1 MHKPIPKKKRW
12 RFLHDEVHPTLTHG
26 AIALG
31 GFLGGVLLVGAMAV
45 NATDAPAPSLTS
57 QVADILARLTKV
69 ETRLTR
75 LDGGEAPEPASALGP
90 ISSCDSLSAAFP
102 AKTEW
107 AAKSSDVTCKM
118 ESIVGLPQKKFL
130 RVKGVYQYADSDVVL
145 QDVVLEI
152 FDLKDDTE
160 ARTTFLTKSAYE
172 PANFNLVKRQANVI
186 NKMDGI
192 FTYEGAPVQTKNFTH
207 GANWF
212 VYQDRFGILVH
223 GSASALRLADK
234 TKLDDLVS
242 KVDLEALAA
251 IQ

>member
-31 GFLGGVLLVGAMAV
+31 GFLSGVLLVGALAV
-45 NATDAPAPSLTS
+45 NATDAPAPSLAS
-57 QVADILARLTKV
+57 QVADILTRLAKV
-69 ETRLTR
+69 ETRLTA
-75 LDGGEAPEPASALGP
+75 LDGGETPVSTLGP
-90 ISSCDSLSAAFP
+90 ISSCESLTEALP

-107 AAKSSDVTCKM
+107 ADRSSSVDCKM

-130 RVKGVYQYADSDVVL
+130 RVKGIYQYADSDVVL
-145 QDVVLEI
+145 QDVVLEV
-152 FDLKDDTE
+152 FDLKDDSE
-160 ARTTFLTKSAYE
+160 ARATFLTKSAYE
-172 PANFNLVKRQANVI
+172 PANFDLVKRQANVI
-186 NKMDGI
+186 NKLDGV
-192 FTYEGAPVQTKNFTH
+192 FTYEGTPVQKKNYTH

-212 VYQDRFGILVH
+212 VYKNRFGILVH